1 MERAV
6 PVKLRVSTTLRK
18 IDNWWNSGI
27 GGWRCVGALPSPW
40 AEVLTKAPFPAGPL
54 CVDRGWGCFVA
65 LRMVLIGRTNE
76 VGARYV
82 REWDSVAWSDRSR
95 SKISIPEQTL

>member
-1 MERAV
+1 
-6 PVKLRVSTTLRK
+6 
-18 IDNWWNSGI
+18 
-27 GGWRCVGALPSPW
+27 
-40 AEVLTKAPFPAGPL
+40 
-54 CVDRGWGCFVA
+54 
-65 LRMVLIGRTNE
+65 MVLIGRTNE